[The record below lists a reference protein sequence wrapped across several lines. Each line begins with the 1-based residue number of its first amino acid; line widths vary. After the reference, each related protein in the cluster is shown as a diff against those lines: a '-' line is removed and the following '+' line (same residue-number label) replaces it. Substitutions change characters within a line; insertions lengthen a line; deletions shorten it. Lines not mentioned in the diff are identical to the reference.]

1 MTDPSQDAVLNWAT
15 DQSPRSRLLRA
26 AAHLFKTK
34 GYDRT
39 TVRDLAKLVGI
50 QSGSIFHHFKTKEHI
65 LVEVMRDVIRF
76 NTDRMIKQVEAAHST
91 RDKLLA
97 LIHSELQSVLGETNE
112 AMTSLVFE
120 WRALS
125 PENQAEILV
134 MREAYEDIWLN
145 VLDQA
150 KQEGL
155 TLLDSFILRRLLT
168 GALSW
173 TVNWY
178 RHDGLL
184 SIEELAEQALT
195 LAIKGN

>member
-1 MTDPSQDAVLNWAT
+1 MTDSSQETVLDWTT

-65 LVEVMRDVIRF
+65 LVAVMTDVIHY
-76 NTDRMIKQVEAAHST
+76 NTARMVKHVNAAETT
-91 RDKLLA
+91 RDKVLA
-97 LIHSELQSVLGETNE
+97 LIRCELQAILGETSE

-125 PENQAEILV
+125 PENQADILK
-134 MREAYEDIWLN
+134 MRETYESIWLG
-145 VLDQA
+145 VLDKA
-150 KQEGL
+150 KEEGL
-155 TLLDSFILRRLLT
+155 TVLDSFILRRLLT

-178 RHDGLL
+178 RHEGRL
-184 SIEELAEQALT
+184 SIDQLAEHALT
-195 LAIKGN
+195 LAIKQ